1 MQCRAHVSQLGKLY
15 EQFKEAG
22 AQVVVILGDTLERAQ
37 EYANLLKLPFPV
49 LSDPAR
55 EIYQLYELEKYFR
68 LVQRT
73 ASIVVD
79 RNGVVQYLKRT
90 TLPNVWL
97 QESRELFGFVD
108 SMDDEIK
115 RV

>member
-15 EQFKEAG
+15 EQFKAAG
-22 AQVVVILGDTLERAQ
+22 AEVVVILGDTLERAQ
-37 EYANLLKLPFPV
+37 EYVKILNLPFPV
-49 LSDPAR
+49 LSDPDR
-55 EIYQLYELEKYFR
+55 DVYRVYELEKYFL

-79 RNGVVQYLKRT
+79 RAGVVQYLKRT
-90 TLPNVWL
+90 TLPQVWL

-108 SMDDEIK
+108 SMDDEVK

>member
-1 MQCRAHVSQLGKLY
+1 MQCRAHVSQLGKFY
-15 EQFKEAG
+15 EQFKEVG
-22 AQVVVILGDTLERAQ
+22 AEVIVILGDTLERAQ
-37 EYANLLKLPFPV
+37 EYVKILSLPFPV
-49 LSDPAR
+49 LSDPER
-55 EIYQLYELEKYFR
+55 EVYQLYELEKYFL

-79 RNGVVQYLKRT
+79 RSGRVKYIKRT

-108 SMDDEIK
+108 SMNN
-115 RV
+115 V

>member
-22 AQVVVILGDTLERAQ
+22 AEVIVILGDTLERAND
-37 EYANLLKLPFPV
+37 YVSILKLPFPV
-49 LSDPAR
+49 LSDPER
-55 EIYQLYELEKYFR
+55 EVYRIYELEKYFQ

-79 RNGVVQYLKRT
+79 RMGVVKYLKRT

-97 QESRELFGFVD
+97 QESRELYGFVD
-108 SMDDEIK
+108 SLNAE
-115 RV
+115 

>member
-22 AQVVVILGDTLERAQ
+22 AEVVVILGDTLEKAQ
-37 EYANLLKLPFPV
+37 EYVKLLNLPFPV
-49 LSDPAR
+49 LSDPQR
-55 EIYQLYELEKYFR
+55 EVYQLYELEKYF
-68 LVQRT
+68 LLIQRT
-73 ASIVVD
+73 ASIVID
-79 RNGVVQYLKRT
+79 RSGRVKYLKRT

-108 SMDDEIK
+108 SMNG
-115 RV
+115 